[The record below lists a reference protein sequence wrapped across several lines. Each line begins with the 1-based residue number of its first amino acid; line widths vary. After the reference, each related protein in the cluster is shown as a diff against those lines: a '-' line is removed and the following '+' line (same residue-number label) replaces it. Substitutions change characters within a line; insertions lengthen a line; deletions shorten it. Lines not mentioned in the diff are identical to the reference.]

1 MPLHLLNHHAHQ
13 GSHHIGFTPVDPLG
27 DGLREDIIAE
37 QSEPDAI
44 VLEERPDES
53 DLVNYLE
60 SITSDIK
67 GDADEFTYSED

>member
-1 MPLHLLNHHAHQ
+1 MSLLHPHLLHHV
-13 GSHHIGFTPVDPLG
+13 GFTPVDPLG

-44 VLEERPDES
+44 DLDRGLDEGNLG
-53 DLVNYLE
+53 DYLD

-67 GDADEFTYSED
+67 SDADEFTFSED

>member
-1 MPLHLLNHHAHQ
+1 MSLHLLSHHSHHS
-13 GSHHIGFTPVDPLG
+13 SHHIGFTPVDPLG

-44 VLEERPDES
+44 NLDEGL
-53 DLVNYLE
+53 DEGNLGDYLV

-67 GDADEFTYSED
+67 NDADEFTFSED

>member
-1 MPLHLLNHHAHQ
+1 MSLHLLNHHSHHS
-13 GSHHIGFTPVDPLG
+13 SHHIGFTAVDPLG

-44 VLEERPDES
+44 DLEQGLEESNLGD
-53 DLVNYLE
+53 YLD

-67 GDADEFTYSED
+67 SDADEFTFSED